1 MEKINN
7 SNSLMSNNEITS
19 TNSSK
24 FVLSKDQLDQLSGQL
39 KLLSIDDVDIKK
51 VLKKLKTLKN
61 EQLSLANQTLNG
73 SNGLFEFILSQIL
86 NCGSE
91 RVLSIDLGNNNS
103 SFQTSKLIFRFNL
116 CRTPYPIPDIKYF
129 KNTKVADQN
138 NFNFRQTY
146 LLNNQKI
153 ILKVLDNKKLT
164 SKQID
169 NVLEQIKFSNQF
181 MFNDNNFQV
190 NGGSG
195 YNENGFYNQQNNI

>member
-91 RVLSIDLGNNNS
+91 RVLSIDLGNNN
-103 SFQTSKLIFRFNL
+103 RFNL

-195 YNENGFYNQQNNI
+195 YNENANNC